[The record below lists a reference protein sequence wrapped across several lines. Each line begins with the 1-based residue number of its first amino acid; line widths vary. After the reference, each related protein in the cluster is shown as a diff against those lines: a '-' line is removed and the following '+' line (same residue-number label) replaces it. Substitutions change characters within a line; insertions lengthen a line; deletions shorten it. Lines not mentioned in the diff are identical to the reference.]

1 MSFSLF
7 HLIQCF
13 MKKTI
18 AVDFVFYVAMIL
30 LFYVFFVYVS

>member
-7 HLIQCF
+7 SCNPCF

-18 AVDFVFYVAMIL
+18 AVDFVFYLAMIL
-30 LFYVFFVYVS
+30 LFYVFFVTVS

>member
-7 HLIQCF
+7 SFNPCF